1 MTADIQPMK
10 RDNQLSQL
18 QITIMHILWEKKEA
32 GAAEVHRTLKK
43 TRSLAFT
50 TVATLLSR
58 LEKRGLITH
67 RTQGRTYIYQPKV
80 QEDEVRRSMVR
91 DVVDRLFKGHTS
103 ELVSHLLT
111 ENQISP
117 GDLKKVR
124 SLIDKAEKKGSK

>member
-1 MTADIQPMK
+1 MK

-18 QITIMHILWEKKEA
+18 QITNHAHSLGKE
-32 GAAEVHRTLKK
+32 GSRSHEVHLTLKK
-43 TRSLAFT
+43 KRSLAFT

-124 SLIDKAEKKGSK
+124 SLIDKAEKKESK